1 MLSIGNTSQNKYF
14 ILSKIIIKYL
24 FKPVEREE
32 QCNEASFILGHFY
45 RHLFLIVT
53 GLICL
58 IYVVVVICMLEI
70 EL

>member
-1 MLSIGNTSQNKYF
+1 VLSIGNTSQNKYF

-24 FKPVEREE
+24 FKPVERKE
-32 QCNEASFILGHFY
+32 QCNEASFILDHFY
-45 RHLFLIVT
+45 RRLFLIVT